1 MRKIFK
7 INDLDSSVF
16 LTYTYKKVGR
26 GGGSSFFDPNCIFFL
41 AQFIL
46 LTFVVLNPHVRI
58 NKLVDLG
65 ITLV

>member
-1 MRKIFK
+1 MYEGWGGVGR
-7 INDLDSSVF
+7 SSV
-16 LTYTYKKVGR
+16 L
-26 GGGSSFFDPNCIFFL
+26 DPNCIFFL

-46 LTFVVLNPHVRI
+46 LTFIVLNPHVRI